1 MNFLHPISQVSLWF
15 TWNLLKILQHLFNR
29 YFFFFW
35 AFQLSAIL
43 KFWLIIVL
51 SFYNSMLLLY
61 LCNIQIRYL
70 HPIIMLCHILLYL
83 LISSLSTLR
92 FGPRWAK
99 VPWTFSASQPPLN
112 PSRPCQVSHSHD
124 ASLSGVWTINIPSQ
138 RYFRCPNKVPVS
150 PGLRNTP
157 ENGTLCASE
166 ICHLT
171 APAHKYP
178 PVLQNC

>member
-1 MNFLHPISQVSLWF
+1 
-15 TWNLLKILQHLFNR
+15 
-29 YFFFFW
+29 
-35 AFQLSAIL
+35 
-43 KFWLIIVL
+43 
-51 SFYNSMLLLY
+51 MLLLY

-124 ASLSGVWTINIPSQ
+124 ASLRGVWTINILSRYVWFPLKECTESVSFLPKECTSAFFSFSFLTPWSQ
-138 RYFRCPNKVPVS
+138 FFLHLQFHVP
-150 PGLRNTP
+150 
-157 ENGTLCASE
+157 TLFY
-166 ICHLT
+166 I
-171 APAHKYP
+171 
-178 PVLQNC
+178 

>member
-1 MNFLHPISQVSLWF
+1 
-15 TWNLLKILQHLFNR
+15 
-29 YFFFFW
+29 
-35 AFQLSAIL
+35 
-43 KFWLIIVL
+43 
-51 SFYNSMLLLY
+51 MLLLY

-124 ASLSGVWTINIPSQ
+124 ASLRGVWTINILSQ
-138 RYFRCPNKVPVS
+138 HGTRRQEVRHCPLGLSDLIHRYYYTF
-150 PGLRNTP
+150 
-157 ENGTLCASE
+157 
-166 ICHLT
+166 
-171 APAHKYP
+171 
-178 PVLQNC
+178 NCKWEHINHYFCI